1 MKEYKIGEVFT
12 TGDGKTVQC
21 VRSNGLCTGCVFLT
35 MISGA
40 PRCES
45 LAEICDTPR
54 CKSRE
59 IDCSECSREDRQHVI
74 FEELEEFKQHTE
86 YPVGKLLLFGGK
98 IIEIVGNNGKK
109 LCKGCALFDYRIC
122 NDVLCLPIDRTDGKN
137 VIFKLMANVTED

>member
-45 LAEICDTPR
+45 LSEICDTPR
-54 CKSRE
+54 CKARD

-74 FEELEEFKQHTE
+74 FEELEEFKDH
-86 YPVGKLLLFGGK
+86 
-98 IIEIVGNNGKK
+98 
-109 LCKGCALFDYRIC
+109 
-122 NDVLCLPIDRTDGKN
+122 
-137 VIFKLMANVTED
+137 VTED